1 MRPTRRRW
9 RVTAAVVVA
18 CACATD
24 RTVGP
29 ATITAL
35 FVTPDS
41 LEVGVGQIGKLNVIA
56 VDTNGVAYVG
66 APSVWA
72 SQNTAAATVSTGG
85 VVTGVAVGTA
95 IITATAGGFTASA
108 TVTVAPPPV
117 IALSRT
123 TVGFA
128 GVAGGP
134 SPGPDSVTIT
144 NAGGVTLGGLAIDTI
159 AYAGASANWL
169 TAALDGGAAPTMLRL
184 VPASTGLALGTHVAT
199 VTLSAP
205 GATNSPQDITVNLV
219 LGAGA
224 PTEITLS
231 AGDGQTAPV
240 STAAPVA
247 PAVLVRDQYGNPVAG
262 VAVTFAVGSGGGSV
276 TGGAATSDASGIAHV
291 GSWTLGTAVGPN
303 TLTATAPGLAGSPLT
318 FAATAAPGA
327 PAQVASNG
335 GDGQTV
341 TVGQT
346 VPTSPS
352 VRVRD
357 QFNNPVPGVSV
368 TFAVQSGAG
377 TVTAGAATTDAG
389 GVAQVGSWTL
399 GTSAGPNTLTATV
412 PGVPGSPVT
421 FTATAVAGA
430 ASQVAASAGTNQTA
444 PAGTAVP
451 VAPAVTARDQF
462 GNPVAGVVVTFA
474 VGSGGGSLTGGVAA
488 SDANGIARVGS
499 WTLGTTAGPNTLT
512 ATVPGLAGSPVPFTA
527 TAAAGAATQVAI
539 SAGNGQTATV
549 NAAVAVAPAVVV
561 RDQFNNPVP
570 SVAVTFAVTGGGGTI
585 AGASQTTNASG
596 VATATSWTLGT
607 TAGAN
612 TLSATVTGSGIAG
625 NPVTFTATGT
635 AGAATQIA
643 VQAGNG
649 QSATVNTAVATAP
662 AVIVRDQFANPV
674 AGVSVTFTVTGG
686 GGAITPASPASVST
700 GAGGIAAL
708 TNWTLGTVAGA
719 NALQATAAGLAG
731 SPVSFTATGTAGAAT
746 QIAVNAGNG
755 QSGTVNTTVATAP
768 SVLVRDQFNNPVAGV
783 SVTFTVTGG
792 GGSTTPASP
801 ASISTNASGIAALT
815 SWRLGTAAGA
825 NTMTATS
832 AGLTGSPVAFTA
844 TGTAGIATQIGKA
857 AGDAQSATAGATLA
871 VDPAVLVGDAF
882 NNPVAGVTVTFAVA
896 SGGGS
901 ITGATAVSL
910 ANGLATLGSWTLG
923 AAPGANSLTA
933 TAPGLTGSPLTFT
946 ATGNSGSARNIALS
960 AGNAQ
965 SDTVA
970 ATLPVAYAVLITDSA
985 GNPVAGVAVGWAV
998 TGGGGSIAPPSSN
1011 TNASGIATA
1020 TRTLGTT
1027 AGTQTATASVGGL
1040 IGSPVPFTATATAGA
1055 ARQIAVSAG
1064 NNQSAT
1070 VNTTVGTAPA
1080 VIVRDQFG
1088 NPKAGI
1094 GVTFAV
1100 TAGGGSVSGG
1110 SQTTNASGIATVT
1123 SWTLGTAAGTSNN
1136 TLQATSAGLTGSPV
1150 AFTASATAGAATQM
1164 ALNAGNGQSATV
1176 NTTVAIAPSVIVRDQ
1191 FSNPVA
1197 GVSVT
1202 FTLTGGGGSISP
1214 ASPAIVITGPGGIA
1228 QVTSWTMGTSPGA
1241 NTLQATSGGLAGSP
1255 VAFSATATAGGATQI
1270 AVNAGS
1276 GQSATVNTAVTTA
1289 PSVIVRDQ
1297 FNNPVAGVS
1306 VTFTVT
1312 GGGGA
1317 ISPASPATVQ
1327 TNASGIAQVTSW
1339 TLGTVAGAN
1348 SLQATST
1355 GLTGSPV
1362 TFTATG
1368 TAGAATQ
1375 IALNGGNGQSA
1386 TVNTAVATD
1395 PSVLVR
1401 DAFNNPVL
1409 GAAVTFAVTGGGG
1422 SVTGGSQ
1429 TTNASGIA
1437 TVTSWTLGTA
1447 AGTNTLQATSTGLTG
1462 SPVSFTATGTPGAP
1476 SATNSTIATT
1486 SPIIA
1491 CQTACTTGG
1500 GTQSIVTVTVRDGF
1514 NNPIQGAGVTWTA
1527 SGTGNALTNASGT
1540 TDALGVF
1547 NAGRLS
1553 STVAQAKT
1561 IAATINSSVAISP
1574 NGSIVV
1580 NPDVVSLAASIVTAT
1595 SPITASSGSS
1605 VSTATVT
1612 VTDQFGN
1619 GISGRTVTIAV
1630 SPVTGNTVTQPASLT
1645 NASGVTTGSFFT
1657 TQAATKTVT
1666 AAVTGVGTIT
1676 DNALVTVSPAAASVL
1691 VVTTEPAGATSNVIF
1706 TTQPVVQARDPFGN
1720 GVSGV
1725 SVTATVSS
1733 GTGTLS
1739 GTTILSTN
1747 ASGNA
1752 AYTNLSVTGQLTG
1765 VGSHRIRFGAT
1776 GLTPDTSATFLVA
1789 TSFSYNVRPI
1799 FVNNGCDGCHGVL
1812 TWALLVNQPSSCAPL
1827 DQVEPFT
1834 AGQSYLQQKVDY
1846 TPACGGNGMP
1856 IVGIM
1861 PQATRDV
1868 IRAWINEGAAN
1879 N

>member
-1 MRPTRRRW
+1 
-9 RVTAAVVVA
+9 
-18 CACATD
+18 
-24 RTVGP
+24 
-29 ATITAL
+29 
-35 FVTPDS
+35 
-41 LEVGVGQIGKLNVIA
+41 
-56 VDTNGVAYVG
+56 
-66 APSVWA
+66 
-72 SQNTAAATVSTGG
+72 
-85 VVTGVAVGTA
+85 
-95 IITATAGGFTASA
+95 
-108 TVTVAPPPV
+108 
-117 IALSRT
+117 
-123 TVGFA
+123 
-128 GVAGGP
+128 
-134 SPGPDSVTIT
+134 
-144 NAGGVTLGGLAIDTI
+144 
-159 AYAGASANWL
+159 
-169 TAALDGGAAPTMLRL
+169 
-184 VPASTGLALGTHVAT
+184 
-199 VTLSAP
+199 
-205 GATNSPQDITVNLV
+205 
-219 LGAGA
+219 
-224 PTEITLS
+224 
-231 AGDGQTAPV
+231 
-240 STAAPVA
+240 
-247 PAVLVRDQYGNPVAG
+247 
-262 VAVTFAVGSGGGSV
+262 
-276 TGGAATSDASGIAHV
+276 
-291 GSWTLGTAVGPN
+291 
-303 TLTATAPGLAGSPLT
+303 
-318 FAATAAPGA
+318 
-327 PAQVASNG
+327 
-335 GDGQTV
+335 
-341 TVGQT
+341 
-346 VPTSPS
+346 
-352 VRVRD
+352 
-357 QFNNPVPGVSV
+357 
-368 TFAVQSGAG
+368 
-377 TVTAGAATTDAG
+377 
-389 GVAQVGSWTL
+389 
-399 GTSAGPNTLTATV
+399 
-412 PGVPGSPVT
+412 
-421 FTATAVAGA
+421 
-430 ASQVAASAGTNQTA
+430 
-444 PAGTAVP
+444 
-451 VAPAVTARDQF
+451 
-462 GNPVAGVVVTFA
+462 
-474 VGSGGGSLTGGVAA
+474 
-488 SDANGIARVGS
+488 
-499 WTLGTTAGPNTLT
+499 
-512 ATVPGLAGSPVPFTA
+512 
-527 TAAAGAATQVAI
+527 
-539 SAGNGQTATV
+539 
-549 NAAVAVAPAVVV
+549 
-561 RDQFNNPVP
+561 
-570 SVAVTFAVTGGGGTI
+570 
-585 AGASQTTNASG
+585 
-596 VATATSWTLGT
+596 
-607 TAGAN
+607 
-612 TLSATVTGSGIAG
+612 
-625 NPVTFTATGT
+625 
-635 AGAATQIA
+635 
-643 VQAGNG
+643 
-649 QSATVNTAVATAP
+649 
-662 AVIVRDQFANPV
+662 
-674 AGVSVTFTVTGG
+674 
-686 GGAITPASPASVST
+686 
-700 GAGGIAAL
+700 
-708 TNWTLGTVAGA
+708 
-719 NALQATAAGLAG
+719 
-731 SPVSFTATGTAGAAT
+731 
-746 QIAVNAGNG
+746 
-755 QSGTVNTTVATAP
+755 
-768 SVLVRDQFNNPVAGV
+768 
-783 SVTFTVTGG
+783 
-792 GGSTTPASP
+792 
-801 ASISTNASGIAALT
+801 
-815 SWRLGTAAGA
+815 
-825 NTMTATS
+825 
-832 AGLTGSPVAFTA
+832 
-844 TGTAGIATQIGKA
+844 
-857 AGDAQSATAGATLA
+857 
-871 VDPAVLVGDAF
+871 
-882 NNPVAGVTVTFAVA
+882 
-896 SGGGS
+896 
-901 ITGATAVSL
+901 
-910 ANGLATLGSWTLG
+910 
-923 AAPGANSLTA
+923 
-933 TAPGLTGSPLTFT
+933 
-946 ATGNSGSARNIALS
+946 
-960 AGNAQ
+960 
-965 SDTVA
+965 
-970 ATLPVAYAVLITDSA
+970 
-985 GNPVAGVAVGWAV
+985 
-998 TGGGGSIAPPSSN
+998 
-1011 TNASGIATA
+1011 
-1020 TRTLGTT
+1020 
-1027 AGTQTATASVGGL
+1027 
-1040 IGSPVPFTATATAGA
+1040 
-1055 ARQIAVSAG
+1055 
-1064 NNQSAT
+1064 
-1070 VNTTVGTAPA
+1070 
-1080 VIVRDQFG
+1080 
-1088 NPKAGI
+1088 
-1094 GVTFAV
+1094 
-1100 TAGGGSVSGG
+1100 
-1110 SQTTNASGIATVT
+1110 
-1123 SWTLGTAAGTSNN
+1123 
-1136 TLQATSAGLTGSPV
+1136 
-1150 AFTASATAGAATQM
+1150 
-1164 ALNAGNGQSATV
+1164 
-1176 NTTVAIAPSVIVRDQ
+1176 
-1191 FSNPVA
+1191 
-1197 GVSVT
+1197 
-1202 FTLTGGGGSISP
+1202 
-1214 ASPAIVITGPGGIA
+1214 
-1228 QVTSWTMGTSPGA
+1228 
-1241 NTLQATSGGLAGSP
+1241 

-1491 CQTACTTGG
+1491 CQTPCTTGG